1 MGTRRRGWP
10 TTPGAAAPEGA
21 ATRRGHRGSG
31 RRTAGAAV
39 SGSPGNGARRCSQ
52 HTPCQGQGGRY
63 VGEALLANEPAN
75 LAHRLRGGGLRRGA
89 GRVQLALSGGRDG
102 DESGE
107 PQVTVA
113 CDEFLL
119 ATVQLVDLGPRR
131 LVLDL
136 ADAGAL
142 GRVGDVLH
150 LRPADLPPRPAGR
163 QRRGA

>member
-31 RRTAGAAV
+31 GRTAGAAA

-52 HTPCQGQGGRY
+52 RTPCQGQGGCD
-63 VGEALLANEPAN
+63 VGEALLADEPAD

-89 GRVQLALSGGRDG
+89 GRVQGVLGGGRDG
-102 DESGE
+102 DQSGE

-113 CDEFLL
+113 RDELN
-119 ATVQLVDLGPRR
+119 RR
-131 LVLDL
+131 EQEL
-136 ADAGAL
+136 
-142 GRVGDVLH
+142 
-150 LRPADLPPRPAGR
+150 
-163 QRRGA
+163 